1 MSNPILKAMQ
11 IDPERVAENLT
22 GRIRQVVTGDLKK
35 KGAVIGVSG
44 GVDSSVVASL
54 CTRALGKE
62 RVVFVFMPDKEVDAQ
77 SYEMA
82 KEFADSQGKE
92 LIVEDI
98 TPQLDA
104 MGCYQ
109 KRDDAVRR
117 IFPEYDP
124 DYKVKI
130 TLAASVMESDSLNY
144 FNVTI
149 ESPTGESKSERIPS
163 AEFLEIV
170 AASNMKQRSRMTVL
184 YYHAERRNYAVA
196 GTGNKDERSLGFF
209 VKYGDGGTD
218 FEPIVHLFKVQIYR
232 LARFLEVPGAILER
246 PPTTDT
252 YSADVSQTDFF
263 FGVDFDLLDPVW
275 YAMEHNIPAA
285 TVAESFRLSE
295 NQVERIWKDIQ
306 RKQRTTAYLRHP
318 ATGIEE

>member
-1 MSNPILKAMQ
+1 MSNPILDAME
-11 IDPERVAENLT
+11 IDPERVADDLT
-22 GRIRQVVTGDLKK
+22 GRIRQIVTGDLKK

-54 CTRALGKE
+54 CIRALGKE
-62 RVVFVFMPDKEVDAQ
+62 RVDFVFMPDREVDAR

-82 KEFADSQGKE
+82 KTFADGQGKE

-104 MGCYQ
+104 MRCYR

-117 IFPEYDP
+117 IFPEYGS

-130 TLAASVMESDSLNY
+130 TLAANVMDTDTLNY

-149 ESPTGESKSERIPS
+149 ESPAGESKTERIPS

-184 YYHAERRNYAVA
+184 YYHAERRNYAVV

-218 FEPIVHLFKVQIYR
+218 FEPIVHLFKVQVYS
-232 LARFLEVPGAILER
+232 LARFMGVPDVILER

-252 YSADVSQTDFF
+252 YSADVSQKEFF
-263 FGVDFDLLDPVW
+263 FGIDFDLLDPIW
-275 YAMEHNIPAA
+275 YSMEKKIPAN
-285 TVAESFRLSE
+285 TVAESL
-295 NQVERIWKDIQ
+295 NLNKIQVERVWRDIQ
-306 RKQRTTAYLRHP
+306 RRQRSTAYLRKP
-318 ATGIEE
+318 SIGVKT